1 MAILLQSIQSSP
13 TCLLLQSIQSS
24 PTCLLL
30 DDAKK
35 QLKNSSSRD
44 WKIQNVV
51 SFDNCSISSKLASTL
66 KVFDEI
72 PQSDTF
78 VWKNIVQTHFTNG
91 DYEFAMWIYT
101 QMLRRGVSPDKHTLS
116 RLLTASHLSDNLFY
130 GKQIHGQVFKLG
142 LFRERY
148 VVTALM
154 ALYGHYDGVQGAK
167 RVFEQCS
174 TKWNSVSWTM
184 LLKLF
189 ATQDKPSLVIQ
200 VFKDMVDKKVR
211 VDVVALVTVLEA
223 CGALKS
229 LREGKKV
236 HEIAKKLRLDLDVLV
251 ANSLLKMYMD
261 CGSIKGTRMVFR
273 QMRSKDVNSW
283 TALVNWYANNGEH
296 KQALKLFRLINSED
310 TKPDS
315 VSVSGILPDWKI
327 QNVNSP
333 NSSIS
338 SKLANTLKVF
348 VENPPSD
355 TFTWNNMLL
364 QGVRPDKYTLPR
376 LLTASRLSDNFF
388 YGKQIHGQAFKLG
401 FFRERYLVTAL
412 MALYGHYDGA
422 EVAKRVFEQCSTK
435 QNSVSWTMLMKLFTN
450 QDKPT
455 LAIEVFKEMVD
466 KEVCVDAVALA
477 TVLGACGALKSLREG
492 KRVHDIAKKLGL
504 DLDILVA
511 NSLLKMYMDC
521 GSITGARMVFDQMRS
536 KDVISWTA
544 LVNWYA
550 KIGEFNEALKLF
562 RLMNSEGTKPD
573 SVSVSGILPGCARIS
588 SGKNGK
594 EIHAYT
600 IRNGLD
606 VNLAVQNALVDMY
619 MKSGFLESA
628 SKLFVRMKER
638 DTISLTVM
646 VLGYSLH
653 GQGEVGVEWFHKL
666 KKYMHTEIDDK
677 MYDAVLRACNTAR
690 MVNEGKSIF
699 KCIKE
704 PKVEHCALMVSLLAR
719 AGLFGEAKTF
729 IEERQFEWNA
739 EVLQAL
745 LDGCRIYQEKKIAKR
760 IVERLT
766 ELEPLNPDNYVLLSN
781 FYAESAQWGIVQSF
795 REMIR
800 DMGLVPKRAYS
811 WIEVRNKVHVFEAGD
826 VSHPRSEML
835 YHELEILMKKI
846 KEEEGYIPDTDFS
859 LHDVDAE
866 RECIPIGH
874 SEMLAISF
882 GLISTQP
889 HTTIRVTKNLRV
901 CRSCH
906 SLAKIISKT
915 VEREII
921 LKVPGCFHHFKD
933 GLCSCGDFY

>member
-1 MAILLQSIQSSP
+1 
-13 TCLLLQSIQSS
+13 
-24 PTCLLL
+24 
-30 DDAKK
+30 
-35 QLKNSSSRD
+35 
-44 WKIQNVV
+44 
-51 SFDNCSISSKLASTL
+51 
-66 KVFDEI
+66 
-72 PQSDTF
+72 
-78 VWKNIVQTHFTNG
+78 
-91 DYEFAMWIYT
+91 MWIYT
-101 QMLRRGVSPDKHTLS
+101 QMLLRGVSPDKHTLS

-211 VDVVALVTVLEA
+211 IDVVALVTVLEA

-327 QNVNSP
+327 QN
-333 NSSIS
+333 
-338 SKLANTLKVF
+338 
-348 VENPPSD
+348 
-355 TFTWNNMLL
+355 
-364 QGVRPDKYTLPR
+364 
-376 LLTASRLSDNFF
+376 
-388 YGKQIHGQAFKLG
+388 QIHGQAFKLG

-562 RLMNSEGTKPD
+562 RLMNLEGTKPD